1 MLKKCPFLHILTFLK
16 LQSRALSCTEQR
28 SHFTYIC
35 HKIEIHPRLSP
46 EGEHGRSGLLLKDI
60 SLVLRVCWSLPS
72 LPIPPLLTPP
82 DFAGCPII

>member
-35 HKIEIHPRLSP
+35 HKIEIHPRL
-46 EGEHGRSGLLLKDI
+46 KA
-60 SLVLRVCWSLPS
+60 VCHQRENMDALAS
-72 LPIPPLLTPP
+72 
-82 DFAGCPII
+82 C